1 MEENKKENKNIT
13 LKVFEVLENLGL
25 WILEKI
31 FLKRLANL
39 YRNHIEGMRYLICG
53 GLSTIVNILAY
64 VLGSYVL
71 FIGVTDATFRVN
83 LSEIFAFIMALIFA
97 YWVNKTIVFN
107 SKCENAISLLKEITS
122 FIACRIFTEIIS
134 IGMMNYAVYA
144 NINDIVMK
152 VIANIVVI
160 ILNFI
165 LSKVLI
171 FKKTKED

>member
-1 MEENKKENKNIT
+1 MI
-13 LKVFEVLENLGL
+13 
-25 WILEKI
+25 
-31 FLKRLANL
+31 
-39 YRNHIEGMRYLICG
+39 YLICG

-64 VLGSYVL
+64 VLGSYAF
-71 FIGVTDATFRVN
+71 FIGVSDATLRVN

-107 SKCENAISLLKEITS
+107 SKCENVISLLKEITS

-160 ILNFI
+160 VLNFI